1 MVAPLALMGLS
12 LAASVVDSVTGAI
25 GKAGGATQAPGAQA
39 AAGKSQTRKT
49 ADDFESMFL
58 ESSLDRLTQSTGDE
72 GPLGENGTGGGVYKS
87 MLSKEYAHSI
97 VKSGGLGIAN
107 QVYAQMLKLQEG
119 GSGA

>member
-12 LAASVVDSVTGAI
+12 LAANVVSNVTGAI
-25 GKAGGATQAPGAQA
+25 SKAGQSAQASTAGAT
-39 AAGKSQTRKT
+39 GKSETRKT

-107 QVYAQMLKLQEG
+107 QVYAQMMKLQEG
-119 GSGA
+119 GTGG